1 MPRIIAVDIIMDI
14 IPFECLLGL
23 RFPLIGEIHQ
33 KRRDLMTNKSKSEF
47 SVLLLNAEI
56 VSNKMTKNVCLTK

>member
-47 SVLLLNAEI
+47 SVLLLHAEI
-56 VSNKMTKNVCLTK
+56 V